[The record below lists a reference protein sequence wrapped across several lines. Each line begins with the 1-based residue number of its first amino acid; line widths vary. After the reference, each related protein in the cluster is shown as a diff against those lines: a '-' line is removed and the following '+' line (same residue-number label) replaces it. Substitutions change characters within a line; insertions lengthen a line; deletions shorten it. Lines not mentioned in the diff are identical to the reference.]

1 MDHSAI
7 AVRYA
12 KAFFSLAKEKNRL
25 KTLKTDIELIANV
38 CENSADF
45 NRLLES
51 PIIGTSK
58 KVKLLTDIFKG
69 RVDGL
74 TLKFISLITR
84 NKREVHIPGI
94 CRNFVNLLRKDQ
106 NIKSAIITT
115 ATEIDSETIKKIIAL
130 VETELET
137 KIEIS
142 SNINPEIIGGMV
154 LRLDDKQ
161 YDASVATQ
169 LKKVKQELLET
180 ELEI

>member
-1 MDHSAI
+1 
-7 AVRYA
+7 
-12 KAFFSLAKEKNRL
+12 
-25 KTLKTDIELIANV
+25 
-38 CENSADF
+38 
-45 NRLLES
+45 
-51 PIIGTSK
+51 
-58 KVKLLTDIFKG
+58 
-69 RVDGL
+69 
-74 TLKFISLITR
+74 
-84 NKREVHIPGI
+84 
-94 CRNFVNLLRKDQ
+94 
-106 NIKSAIITT
+106 
-115 ATEIDSETIKKIIAL
+115 L